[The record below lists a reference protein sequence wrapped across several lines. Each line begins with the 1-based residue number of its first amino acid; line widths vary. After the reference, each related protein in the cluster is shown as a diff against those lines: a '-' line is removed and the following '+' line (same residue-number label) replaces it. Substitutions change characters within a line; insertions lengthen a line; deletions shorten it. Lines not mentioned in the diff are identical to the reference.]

1 MKTSARNLQHAIACG
16 LIVGLAWLGSFS
28 AAAQYQFQKPA
39 STVDKRAAVLL
50 ARMTLQEKIGQMVQV
65 DLLALADKEHL
76 ARYTIGSVLSGGD
89 SDPPDIS
96 PKGWADTYDTLQA
109 CAIKSRLK
117 IPIIYGIDAVHG
129 HNNVNG
135 AVIFPHNIG
144 LGATRNPKLVE
155 RAARITAREVAA
167 TGIDWTFAP
176 AVCVVRDE
184 RWGRTYE
191 GYAEEPGLVA
201 ELGAAAIRGFQS
213 DRLSARSAI
222 LACAKHYLGDGGTT
236 GGKDQGDTVCD
247 EPTLRRL
254 FLPPYEAAVK
264 AGVGSVMVSFSS
276 WNGLKMHANRYLIT
290 DVLKGELGFRGLVV
304 SDWAAI
310 NQLPGEY
317 KDQIET
323 AVNAGVDMFMI
334 PDGPPKQRNYVQFI
348 ELLEQLVHEGRV
360 SESRINDAVMRIL
373 RIKFELGLF
382 DRPFADRK
390 LLGAIGSVAHRKV
403 ARECVRASLVLLKN
417 DHDVLPLPK
426 KTRRIHV
433 GGVAA
438 DDIGIQCGGWTITW
452 QGRPGRVI
460 EGGTTILQAI
470 RRAVHPSTT
479 VTFDQDARDAAG
491 ADYTVVVLGEKPYA
505 EGLGDRQD
513 LALPESDLQ
522 ALRNA
527 KAGGAPVVLVLLS
540 GRPLILGE
548 ALELCDSIIAAWL
561 PGTEGDGV
569 ADVLFGDYNPTGK
582 LSVSWPR
589 SMSQVPINVG
599 DANYDPLF
607 PFGYGLRYSSKKPCR

>member
-1 MKTSARNLQHAIACG
+1 ML
-16 LIVGLAWLGSFS
+16 VSFIIC
-28 AAAQYQFQKPA
+28 AAGASPRAAGAYQFQTSG
-39 STVDKRAAVLL
+39 STADLKAAALL
-50 ARMTLQEKIGQMVQV
+50 GQMTLREKIGQMVQV
-65 DLLALADKEHL
+65 DLLALADKDDL
-76 ARYTIGSVLSGGD
+76 ARLTIGSVLSGGD

-96 PKGWADTYDTLQA
+96 PQGWADTYDELQH
-109 CAIKSRLK
+109 CALRNRLK

-144 LGATRNPKLVE
+144 LGATRNPRLVE
-155 RAARITAREVAA
+155 RAARITATEVAA

-191 GYAEEPGLVA
+191 GFAEEPELVA
-201 ELGAAAIRGFQS
+201 ELGAAAVRGFQS
-213 DRLSARSAI
+213 RRLAGPTAI

-247 EPTLRRL
+247 EATLRKL
-254 FLPPYEAAVK
+254 FLPTYAAAVK

-290 DVLKGELGFRGLVV
+290 DVLKGELGFQGIVI

-310 NQLPGEY
+310 NQLPGDY
-317 KDQIET
+317 KTQIKT
-323 AVNAGVDMFMI
+323 AVNAGIDMFMI
-334 PDGPPKQRNYVQFI
+334 PDGPPKPNNYVQFI
-348 ELLEQLVHEGRV
+348 ELLEQLVREGQVPEARV
-360 SESRINDAVMRIL
+360 DDAVRRIL

-382 DRPFADRK
+382 ERPFADRS
-390 LLGAIGSVAHRKV
+390 LLKYVGSPAHRKV
-403 ARECVRASLVLLKN
+403 ARECVRQSLVLLKN
-417 DHDVLPLPK
+417 ERNVLPLPK
-426 KTRRIHV
+426 KTGRIHV
-433 GGVAA
+433 AGAAA

-452 QGRPGRVI
+452 QGKPGHVI
-460 EGGTTILQAI
+460 DGGTTILQAI
-470 RRAVHPSTT
+470 RRAVQKSTV
-479 VTFDQDARDAAG
+479 VTFDTDGQAAAG

-505 EGLGDRQD
+505 EGHGDRQD
-513 LALPESDLQ
+513 LAIPEPDLQ
-522 ALRNA
+522 VLRNA
-527 KAGGAPVVLVLLS
+527 KSGGAPVVLVLLS

-548 ALELCDSIIAAWL
+548 ALELCDALVAAWL

-582 LSVSWPR
+582 LPCSWPR
-589 SMSQVPINVG
+589 TMSQIPINVG
-599 DANYDPLF
+599 DPVYDPLF
-607 PFGYGLRYSSKKPCR
+607 PFGYGLRYGTKSAKK

>member
-1 MKTSARNLQHAIACG
+1 MAFALTVGSA
-16 LIVGLAWLGSFS
+16 WFGSFGL
-28 AAAQYQFQKPA
+28 AAQYEFQKPG
-39 STVDKRAAVLL
+39 STVDKQAAALL

-76 ARYTIGSVLSGGD
+76 AKFTIGSVLSGGD
-89 SDPPDIS
+89 SDPADIN
-96 PKGWADTYDTLQA
+96 PKGWADTYDALQA
-109 CAIKSRLK
+109 WALKNRLK

-129 HNNVNG
+129 HNNVNS

-155 RAARITAREVAA
+155 RAACITAREVAA

-191 GYAEEPGLVA
+191 GFAEEPGLVA

-213 DRLSARSAI
+213 GRLSARTAI

-236 GGKDQGDTVCD
+236 GGKDQGDTVCN

-254 FLPPYEAAVK
+254 FLPPYEAAVR
-264 AGVGSVMVSFSS
+264 AGVGSAMVSFSS

-290 DVLKGELGFRGLVV
+290 DVLKGELGFRGFVV

-310 NQLPGEY
+310 NQLPGDY

-323 AVNAGVDMFMI
+323 AVNAGIDMFMI
-334 PDGPPKQRNYVQFI
+334 PDGPPKQRNYIQFI

-360 SESRINDAVMRIL
+360 RETRINDAVTRIL

-382 DRPFADRK
+382 DRPFTDRK
-390 LLGAIGSVAHRKV
+390 LLKTVGSAAHRKV
-403 ARECVRASLVLLKN
+403 ARECVRQSLVLLKN
-417 DHDVLPLPK
+417 DRDVLPLPK
-426 KTRRIHV
+426 KTRRVHV
-433 GGVAA
+433 AGAAA

-452 QGRPGRVI
+452 QGKPGRVI
-460 EGGTTILQAI
+460 DGGTTILQAI
-470 RRAVHPSTT
+470 RRAVHPATI
-479 VTFDQDARDAAG
+479 VTFDPEARDAAG
-491 ADYTVVVLGEKPYA
+491 ADYIVVVLGEKPYA

-522 ALRNA
+522 VLRNVRA
-527 KAGGAPVVLVLLS
+527 CGAPVVMVLLS

-582 LSVSWPR
+582 LSFSWPR
-589 SMSQVPINVG
+589 AMSQVPINVG
-599 DANYDPLF
+599 DASYDPLF
-607 PFGYGLRYSSKKPCR
+607 PFGYGLRYNSKKPGR